1 MAEDDKLLDF
11 SKYRSRE
18 IVQHLS
24 EILSLPGRFFS
35 IIKTTTI
42 VVVVAVAAAGIGAHL
57 TESPSWVL
65 WGGMGYGLV
74 IGVLLGLVAA
84 ILWLIH
90 RELGH
95 AEGILRVLLDTS
107 RTVVKDIHELKSD
120 PSKRP
125 SGGQIVRGVYDKVI
139 LPGLDEAASQQGLLS
154 VPLKWALHS
163 TLGRGVKMLVAR
175 VDKKAEEVGETPEK
189 PPEVDPAEAAEN
201 TGRLFTKLAK
211 SLEVGDAFIQKTG
224 SVLRKLMM
232 PLWFAFFCLCGLAV
246 LPFVLVLHWS
256 Q

>member
-1 MAEDDKLLDF
+1 MADDDKLLDF

-35 IIKTTTI
+35 IIKTSTL
-42 VVVVAVAAAGIGAHL
+42 VVVVAVGSAGFFAHV
-57 TESPSWVL
+57 TDSPSWVL

-74 IGVLLGLVAA
+74 VGVLLGLVAA
-84 ILWLIH
+84 VLWLIH

-95 AEGILRVLLDTS
+95 AEGILAVLLSTS
-107 RTVVKDIHELKSD
+107 STVVDDIRQLKND

-125 SGGQIVRGVYDKVI
+125 TGGQIVRGVYDEVI
-139 LPGLDEAASQQGLLS
+139 MPGLEEAAAQQGLLGL
-154 VPLKWALHS
+154 PLKWMLHR

-175 VDKKAEEVGETPEK
+175 VEKKAEEVGEVQEPTPEVV
-189 PPEVDPAEAAEN
+189 PSEAPENASQLLEKL
-201 TGRLFTKLAK
+201 GR
-211 SLEVGDAFIQKTG
+211 SLQVGDVFIRKTG
-224 SVLRKLMM
+224 SVLRKMM
-232 PLWFAFFCLCGLAV
+232 VPLWCAFFGLCLLAV
-246 LPFVLVLHWS
+246 LPFALVLHGA